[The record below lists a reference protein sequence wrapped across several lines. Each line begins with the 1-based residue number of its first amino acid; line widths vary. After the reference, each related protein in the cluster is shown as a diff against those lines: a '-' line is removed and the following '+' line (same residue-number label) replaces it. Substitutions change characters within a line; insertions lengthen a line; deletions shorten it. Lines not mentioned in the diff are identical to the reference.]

1 MPHRRGH
8 ASKFAVHV
16 PLERVSDRTEVIM
29 AELVVSNPHAVEIEL
44 QESPRFSEDHETGA
58 PWQGYSSGYA
68 TGSETRSP
76 RTRHRIRRGSA
87 SRGSS
92 QRGNAVWPPQAEFD
106 LQASPDHGASQ
117 HHPLTGQ
124 LEPLQRRLPKPL
136 LMTLRRVQSLDP
148 TTRRQLTEADEL
160 LSQAKYAEAIPYL
173 ETGLMGANRHPEL
186 QSLLWTQLGNCQAAV
201 GDYKKASVCHMHHL
215 AFCRELQDFAG
226 MTRAECNLG
235 IAYMKLGLL
244 KLAGRCFL
252 QYLENSQL
260 LQDEPNIASA
270 YSNLGML
277 SKVLAIHSFQS
288 AVKEDAEGDR
298 TQAHEILKTH
308 LSRAITY
315 FEHHLEI
322 VEQQGNL

>member
-1 MPHRRGH
+1 
-8 ASKFAVHV
+8 
-16 PLERVSDRTEVIM
+16 M
-29 AELVVSNPHAVEIEL
+29 AELVVSNPLVVEVEL
-44 QESPRFSEDHETGA
+44 QESPRLDADHETGT

-68 TGSETRSP
+68 TGSDTRSP
-76 RTRHRIRRGSA
+76 IRRHRIRRGSA
-87 SRGSS
+87 SRASGSAAAVRPS
-92 QRGNAVWPPQAEFD
+92 PNESNRGRSASARPEAQR
-106 LQASPDHGASQ
+106 
-117 HHPLTGQ
+117 HHPS
-124 LEPLQRRLPKPL
+124 EPPPRRLPKPL
-136 LMTLRRVQSLDP
+136 LTTLRRLRNLDP
-148 TTRRQLTEADEL
+148 TTWRQLNDADEL
-160 LSQAKYAEAIPYL
+160 LSLARHAEAIPYL
-173 ETGLMGANRHPEL
+173 EAGLMGANRHPEL
-186 QSLLWTQLGNCQAAV
+186 QSLIWMLLGNCQTAV

-277 SKVLAIHSFQS
+277 SKMLAVRSFQS
-288 AVKEDAEGDR
+288 AVREEREGGR
-298 TQAHEILKTH
+298 APAQEVLKTH
-308 LSRAITY
+308 MSRAITY

-322 VEQQGNL
+322 VEQQGNM

>member
-1 MPHRRGH
+1 
-8 ASKFAVHV
+8 
-16 PLERVSDRTEVIM
+16 M
-29 AELVVSNPHAVEIEL
+29 AELVVSNPLVVEVEL
-44 QESPRFSEDHETGA
+44 QESPRLDVDHETGA

-76 RTRHRIRRGSA
+76 RRRHRIRRGSA

-92 QRGNAVWPPQAEFD
+92 QHSNAAVVWPSQAES
-106 LQASPDHGASQ
+106 SPGRSGRSEAQ
-117 HHPLTGQ
+117 HRPPT
-124 LEPLQRRLPKPL
+124 EPLPRRLPKPL
-136 LMTLRRVQSLDP
+136 LTTLKRLRNLDP
-148 TTRRQLTEADEL
+148 ATWRQLTDADEL
-160 LSQAKYAEAIPYL
+160 LSQARHAEAIPYL

-186 QSLLWTQLGNCQAAV
+186 QSLVWMLLGNCQTAV
-201 GDYKKASVCHMHHL
+201 GDYKRASVCHMHHL

-277 SKVLAIHSFQS
+277 SRVLAVRSFQS
-288 AVKEDAEGDR
+288 AVKEETEGGR
-298 TQAHEILKTH
+298 AQEVLKTH
-308 LSRAITY
+308 MSRAITY

-322 VEQQGNL
+322 VEQQGNM